1 MQSMSTPGGQTD
13 RQPRPQTI
21 IKRNGLGYSRID
33 EYGVIGDL
41 HTAALVGQDGSIDW
55 LCLPRFDSPS
65 VFAALLDCRI
75 GGFFK
80 IAAASRQ
87 ATTRQLYAPDTNVL
101 ITRFQ
106 APDGVGEVYDCMPI
120 EEDRHGQVATV
131 HQVVRSVRAVRS
143 TTVFDLE
150 CRPAFDYARASHTV
164 EPIDNGVL
172 FRSSGPDGARLAL
185 LGTVPLRIVGGAACV
200 RFVLDEGQTE
210 TFELH
215 YLPVGAALPRLRSG
229 DEATAQIEDTIS
241 YWQRWL
247 RGSTYR
253 GRWRE
258 VVNRSALTLKLLTYS
273 PTGAIV
279 ASPTMGLPEEVGGER
294 NWDYRYT
301 WLRDAAFT
309 VYALMR
315 IGFVEEAARFMD
327 WLTARFSEA
336 GDEGRLQVLYGI
348 DGQHQIPETKLLH
361 LEGYRQSG
369 PVRLG
374 NDAYN
379 QLQLDVYGEVLDA
392 IYLYDK
398 NGAPIGYDFWCQ
410 VVRLLDGLCELWR
423 EPDEGIWEVRGG
435 RQHFVYSKMM
445 CWVAF
450 DRALRMADK
459 RGLPAPRDRW
469 RRTQSEIYQEA
480 MAMGWNPQIGS
491 FVQHYGADCLDA
503 ANLLMPMVKFVSPTD
518 PRMLATLR
526 RTREAL
532 VSDSLVYRYAH
543 AHAASDGLLGREGT
557 FSMCTFWLVE
567 ALARAGELTEARL
580 IFEKMLTYANPLG
593 LFSEEI
599 APSGEALGN
608 FPQAFSHLALISA
621 AYNLD
626 RFLDQGTR
634 HYAPSTER
642 SIRG

>member
-1 MQSMSTPGGQTD
+1 VIAT
-13 RQPRPQTI
+13 
-21 IKRNGLGYSRID
+21 RNGQAYSSID
-33 EYGVIGDL
+33 DYGVIGDL
-41 HTAALVGQDGSIDW
+41 HTAALVGADGSIDW
-55 LCLPRFDSPS
+55 LCFPRFDSPS
-65 VFAALLDCRI
+65 VFAAILDRRK
-75 GGFFK
+75 GGAFK
-80 IAAASRQ
+80 IAAASGQ
-87 ATTRQLYAPDTNVL
+87 AITRQLYAPDTNVL

-106 APDGVGEVYDCMPI
+106 APDGVGEVHDCMPI
-120 EEDRHGQVATV
+120 MEDRHGKEATV
-131 HQVVRSVRAVRS
+131 HHVVRSVRSVRA
-143 TTVFDLE
+143 TVVFDLE
-150 CRPAFDYARASHTV
+150 CRPAFDYARAEHTV
-164 EPIDNGVL
+164 EAIDGGVL
-172 FRSSGPDGARLAL
+172 FRSNGPDGARLAL
-185 LGTVPLRIVGGAACV
+185 LGTVPLNIVDGGACV
-200 RFVLDEGQTE
+200 RLVIDEGHIE

-215 YLPVGAALPRLRSG
+215 YLPIGAALPRLASREES
-229 DEATAQIEDTIS
+229 AQQIEDTIH

-315 IGFVEEAARFMD
+315 IGFVDEAARFMD
-327 WLTARFSEA
+327 WLTARFAEA
-336 GDEGRLQVLYGI
+336 GEQGRLQVLYGI
-348 DGQHQIPETKLLH
+348 DGRHELPETTLVH
-361 LEGYRQSG
+361 LEGYRQSS

-374 NDAYN
+374 NDAYK

-398 NGAPIGYDFWCQ
+398 NGAPISYDFWCQ
-410 VVRLLDGLCELWR
+410 VVRLLDGLCDLWR

-459 RGLPAPRDRW
+459 RGLPAPRERW
-469 RRTQSEIYQEA
+469 RSTQTIIYQEV
-480 MAMGWNPQIGS
+480 MAQGWNPKIGS
-491 FVQHYGADCLDA
+491 FVQHYGSDYLDA
-503 ANLLMPMVKFVSPTD
+503 SNLLMPMVKFVSPTD
-518 PRMLATLR
+518 PRMLQTLQL
-526 RTREAL
+526 TRDAL

-543 AHAASDGLLGREGT
+543 KRAASDGLLGREGT

-567 ALARAGELTEARL
+567 ALARAGEINDARL

-626 RFLDQGTR
+626 RFLDQGAR
-634 HYAPSTER
+634 HYAPTSER
-642 SIRG
+642 AMYRSG